1 MATRKKTPEP
11 KGATPRRRG
20 PAPKGLVQF
29 ICRLR
34 PEQAAAL
41 RDEGWKRARD
51 RGRGIPDASE
61 VVREAIDAW
70 MKGRG

>member
-1 MATRKKTPEP
+1 MATTKKAPEP
-11 KGATPRRRG
+11 RGASPRKRG

-41 RDEGWKRARD
+41 REEGWKRAKE

-61 VVREAIDAW
+61 VVREAVDAW
-70 MKGRG
+70 MKSHG